1 VSSDR
6 IREIVERPWFTH
18 AITALIVANAV
29 TLGLETSPAV
39 VSSIGAL
46 LHWFDRIALTI
57 FVVELAMR
65 LYAYRER
72 FFRDPWSLF
81 DLTVV
86 AIALV
91 PSTGPFAVVRALR
104 VLRALRLVSRVPS
117 MRRVISGLLVA
128 LPGMLSTGAL
138 LGLVLY
144 IAAVMATGLFG
155 SVAPEHFG
163 SLGTTLFT
171 LFQVMTGEAWPDIA
185 DKVMAELPWAWIFF
199 VVYILVSSFAV
210 LNLFIAVVV
219 NGMESE
225 IAAEQRAEAAKDWA
239 AEKERDRLMLE
250 ELRALRAEIAALRQ
264 RDSSDGEVR
273 TPNSTA

>member
-6 IREIVERPWFTH
+6 IRGIVEHPWFTH
-18 AITALIVANAV
+18 GITALIVANAV
-29 TLGLETSPAV
+29 TLGLETSPAI
-39 VSSIGAL
+39 VSSVGPL

-57 FVVELAMR
+57 FVVELVLRM
-65 LYAYRER
+65 LAYRER
-72 FFRDPWSLF
+72 FFRDAWSLF

-91 PSTGPFAVVRALR
+91 PATGPFAVVRALR
-104 VLRALRLVSRVPS
+104 VLRALRVVSRVPS
-117 MRRVISGLLVA
+117 MRRVIEGLLGA

-155 SVAPEHFG
+155 SVAPDHFG
-163 SLGTTLFT
+163 NLGTTLFT

-185 DKVMAELPWAWIFF
+185 DEVMAELPWAWVFF
-199 VVYILVSSFAV
+199 VTYILVSSFAV

-225 IAAEQRAEAAKDWA
+225 IAAEQRAEAARDWA
-239 AEKERDRLMLE
+239 AEKERDRIMLE

-264 RDSSDGEVR
+264 GDSRERDVR
-273 TPNSTA
+273 VPDSGA